1 MKVWFNNVFFRE
13 YILQIPFDK
22 LEFSTVATTTKIE
35 VKNAELKDD
44 QIIEDTFEIIPK
56 FQVDKFECIA
66 KNLQLIFSLMKES
79 IRRSLDPEFFI
90 KALGLDE
97 NMQQVKE

>member
-1 MKVWFNNVFFRE
+1 
-13 YILQIPFDK
+13 
-22 LEFSTVATTTKIE
+22 VATTTKIE